1 MEATRLSDPDVNIR
15 KRFRSPPYPYLSL
28 AKSIERASQFHQKA
42 QHHSVGLSVLA
53 DAWGLSVLS
62 GGLLKSG
69 AALIQYGLLVDQ
81 GSGDVRKF
89 QLTEAAR
96 RILNDAD
103 PNSDR
108 RKQLIKSAALL
119 PTIHKEL
126 WEKFGTAVGLS
137 DALLKNHLLFD
148 RVEIGEAPYGD
159 QAADEVIQNYREAI
173 AFAGLDRVEPA
184 LEGSDRYEENSSAT
198 NTHALRVSKRSDE
211 GVQSVLKF
219 SPSLGSEWM
228 RSALSAETVVRISV
242 EGPMGPKEIGKLI
255 KLLEVQRIILEDE

>member
-1 MEATRLSDPDVNIR
+1 MSDPEISIR
-15 KRFRSPPYPYLSL
+15 KRFRSPPYPYISL

-53 DAWGLSVLS
+53 DAWGLSVQS

-119 PTIHKEL
+119 PTIHKEI

-137 DALLKNHLLFD
+137 DAVLKNHLLFD

-184 LEGSDRYEENSSAT
+184 LEGSEDNSSAT
-198 NTHALRVSKRSDE
+198 NTQALRVSKRPDE
-211 GVQSVLKF
+211 GVQSALK
-219 SPSLGSEWM
+219 SNPSLGSEWM
-228 RSALSAETVVRISV
+228 RSALSADTVVRISV